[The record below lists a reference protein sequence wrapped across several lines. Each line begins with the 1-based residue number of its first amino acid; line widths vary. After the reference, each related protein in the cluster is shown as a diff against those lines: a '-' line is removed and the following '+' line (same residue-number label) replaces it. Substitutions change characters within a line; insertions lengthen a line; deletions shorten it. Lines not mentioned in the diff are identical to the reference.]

1 MYGRGIKRNGA
12 RRALLVRV
20 AFPGRVWF
28 FPGRRFRTPS
38 DVTGRILPGVMEV
51 MPGETPTRI
60 LLVDDDPYF
69 LRVLSR
75 ILTDENFHVRT
86 ASNASEA
93 EQTLRE
99 CSFDVVISD
108 LRLPDGD
115 GVSILE
121 SLRRAGSSVPV
132 VILTAYGEVDSYL
145 AAMNAGAVE
154 YLNKPV
160 KSEELLGVVRNCLRP
175 RTTAQ
180 KARR

>member
-1 MYGRGIKRNGA
+1 M
-12 RRALLVRV
+12 L
-20 AFPGRVWF
+20 
-28 FPGRRFRTPS
+28 
-38 DVTGRILPGVMEV
+38 
-51 MPGETPTRI
+51 GETPARI
-60 LLVDDDPYF
+60 LIVDDDPYF

-75 ILTDENFHVRT
+75 ILTDEKFQVTT
-86 ASNASEA
+86 ASKAAEA

-99 CSFDVVISD
+99 GSFDVVISD

-115 GVSILE
+115 GLSVLE

-160 KSEELLGVVRNCLRP
+160 RSEELLGVVRSCLRSRAAAP
-175 RTTAQ
+175 R
-180 KARR
+180 ARR

>member
-1 MYGRGIKRNGA
+1 
-12 RRALLVRV
+12 
-20 AFPGRVWF
+20 
-28 FPGRRFRTPS
+28 
-38 DVTGRILPGVMEV
+38 
-51 MPGETPTRI
+51 MPAETPTRI
-60 LLVDDDPYF
+60 LIVDDDPYF

-75 ILTDENFHVRT
+75 ILTDEKFQVTT
-86 ASNASEA
+86 ASRAAEA
-93 EQTLRE
+93 EQTLRH
-99 CSFDVVISD
+99 STFDVVISD

-115 GVSILE
+115 GLSILE

-160 KSEELLGVVRNCLRP
+160 RSEELLGVVRNCLRS
-175 RTTAQ
+175 RVTAQ